1 MVGNAQKI
9 IKINMQQLVT
19 SENRVIGSHAY
30 IEEDF
35 LTSIKMIEEERID
48 LGPIISSEESLE
60 NGVEAFIKLKE
71 NRDGKII
78 KIILRND

>member
-1 MVGNAQKI
+1 MCI
-9 IKINMQQLVT
+9 RD
-19 SENRVIGSHAY
+19 SAY
-30 IEEDF
+30 TEEDF

-48 LGPIISSEESLE
+48 LESIISSEELLE

>member
-1 MVGNAQKI
+1 M
-9 IKINMQQLVT
+9 
-19 SENRVIGSHAY
+19 IGSRAY
-30 IEEDF
+30 TEEDF
-35 LTSIKMIEEERID
+35 LTSIKMIEEEKID
-48 LGPIISSEESLE
+48 LESIISFEESLE

>member
-1 MVGNAQKI
+1 
-9 IKINMQQLVT
+9 MQQLVT
-19 SENRVIGSHAY
+19 SENRVIGSRAY
-30 IEEDF
+30 TEEDF

-48 LGPIISSEESLE
+48 LESIISSEESLE
-60 NGVEAFIKLKE
+60 NGVEVFIKLKE